1 MKAAIYARVST
12 TREDL
17 EHGLP
22 SQVQA
27 CERFLW
33 GRARV
38 SKWMVDPI
46 AVGSSE
52 VRPPSAA
59 GHHRCVGREMV

>member
-12 TREDL
+12 TREDQ

-38 SKWMVDPI
+38 SKWIVDPI
-46 AVGSSE
+46 AVGSS
-52 VRPPSAA
+52 
-59 GHHRCVGREMV
+59 